1 MLLAVVRVVE
11 VQYIQ
16 LPIPSAITG
25 TTVRPILDN
34 YIGPTDMCSRL
45 IKVNALG
52 QRARYPKEVWTSK
65 LAMRLRCP
73 RNRAVDTLCKD
84 VAPGGARGWYGNII
98 VLKFAGTR
106 LKEYRPVTMSDSSL
120 LTMYFSGRLGV

>member
-1 MLLAVVRVVE
+1 MRMVE
-11 VQYIQ
+11 VQYVQ
-16 LPIPSAITG
+16 LPVPSPITG

-34 YIGPTDMCSRL
+34 YIGSADTRSHL
-45 IKVNALG
+45 IEVNALG
-52 QRARYPKEVWTSK
+52 QRARYPKEVWTSRTAMK
-65 LAMRLRCP
+65 LRYP

-120 LTMYFSGRLGV
+120 LTMYFSGRLDV